1 MSPVLIV
8 IIALLAAGVL
18 ALIVFVVKTLVAPKK
33 LDAIDRLIHNGK
45 AQQAVKLAKGI
56 ISKNPRD
63 IEAHYILGKAYLAD
77 NKPELAL
84 MEFKTVNSSGIFAD
98 TDKIPEQE
106 FRQTIAKLYTRFN
119 QQEEALKE
127 YLLLIKLN
135 PNKADY
141 YFNAAELFDQRN
153 DTNQAAACYQ
163 KTVELDPRN
172 AAAHAA
178 FGFLLYKMK
187 KNKIAQEEIATA
199 LKLEPNN
206 AKAHYFQGRI
216 LMSDKEYAK
225 ALSEF
230 EKAVRSPE
238 LKQKAFIERGRCY
251 MQAGN
256 YEKAVQEFNTAIR
269 SSSSPSSSDTLHAR
283 YFLGACLEKTRDIE
297 GALTQWKEIQKQK
310 KNFMDV
316 NEKLKAYQ
324 GVASSDSMKEY
335 LTAGREE
342 FFAICKTIATDY
354 LKLVPSANIKETKY
368 GCVLVAAEGDE
379 GRLNMRKMAHL
390 LVFYRDPSTIDDNF
404 LRNLIDLMKKQSIV
418 KTTVLTSSG
427 YSRAALKFAEN
438 RPIDLI
444 GPEKLETI
452 IGGIDFSKKQE
463 DER

>member
-18 ALIVFVVKTLVAPKK
+18 ALAIFVVKVLVAPKK

-45 AQQAVKLAKGI
+45 TQQAVKLAKSI

-84 MEFKTVNSSGIFAD
+84 MEFKTVNSSGIFSD
-98 TDKIPEQE
+98 PNKIPEQE
-106 FRQTIAKLYTRFN
+106 FRQTMAKLYTRFN
-119 QQEEALKE
+119 QPEEALKE

-135 PNKADY
+135 PNKAEY
-141 YFNAAELFDQRN
+141 YFNAAELFEQRN
-153 DTNQAAACYQ
+153 NSDRAASFYQ

-178 FGFLLYKMK
+178 FGFLLYKMN
-187 KNKIAQEEIATA
+187 KNKIAEEEIATA
-199 LKLEPNN
+199 LKLDPNN
-206 AKAHYFQGRI
+206 AKAHYYQGRI
-216 LMSDKEYAK
+216 LVADKEYAK
-225 ALSEF
+225 ALTEF

-256 YEKAVQEFNTAIR
+256 YERATQEFNTALK
-269 SSSSPSSSDTLHAR
+269 SSSSPSSGDTLHAR
-283 YFLGACLEKTRDIE
+283 YFLASCLEKTRDID
-297 GALTQWKEIQKQK
+297 GAIAQWKEIQKQK

-316 NEKLKAYQ
+316 NEKLAAYQ

-342 FFAICKTIATDY
+342 FFLICRTITSESI
-354 LKLVPSANIKETKY
+354 KLVPSSNIKETKY
-368 GCVLVAAEGDE
+368 GCVLVAAEGDD

-390 LVFYRDPSTIDDNF
+390 LVFYRDPAIIDDNF
-404 LRNLIDLMKKQSIV
+404 LRGLIDLMKKQSIV
-418 KTTVLTSSG
+418 KGTVLTSSG
-427 YSRAALKFAEN
+427 FSRAALKFAES

-444 GPEKLETI
+444 GPDKLETI
-452 IGGIDFSKKQE
+452 LNAINFSKK
-463 DER
+463 